1 MLAVLTYIG
10 AIVVSNMSVA
20 TFGPAVTPINAFF
33 LIGLDLALRDT
44 LHTRWSNRGL
54 VWKMGALIVTASAI
68 SYALNPA
75 TGKIALASVL
85 AFGLANTVDA
95 LIFHFL
101 RDSKYLLRSNAS
113 NIGGAAVDSLVFP
126 TVAFGAIMPLI
137 VLAQFAAKVGGGFL
151 WSLLLNRRQTATV

>member
-1 MLAVLTYIG
+1 MFAVLTYIG
-10 AIVVSNMSVA
+10 AIVVANMSVA

-33 LIGLDLALRDT
+33 LIGLDPALRDT

-85 AFGLANTVDA
+85 AFGFANTVDA

-151 WSLLLNRRQTATV
+151 WSLLLNRRQTETV